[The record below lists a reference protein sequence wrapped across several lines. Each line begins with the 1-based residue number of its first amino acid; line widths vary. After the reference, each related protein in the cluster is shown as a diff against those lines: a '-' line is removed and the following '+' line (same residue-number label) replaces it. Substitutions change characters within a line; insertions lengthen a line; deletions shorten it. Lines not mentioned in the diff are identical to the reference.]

1 MSKLIRKNQEP
12 AKGALDI
19 GGYSVDSREK
29 REQIGRAHV

>member
-29 REQIGRAHV
+29 ESD